1 MAIANASQHLQVLRG
16 ARLVEARRQGPYV
29 HYRLAGENVFRLWQS
44 LRDVGS
50 ERLPEV
56 EHVVDTL
63 LASRDA
69 WERIGAEELL
79 ARLAARDVVLLDVR
93 PESEYRAGHIRGA
106 RSVPLNRL
114 AGENVFRLWQSLR
127 DVGSERLPEVE
138 HVVDT
143 FLADRDAMERIGA
156 EELLARLATSV
167 VVMLDVRPEPEY
179 RAGHIRDARSVP
191 IDRLAQALGSL
202 PRDVE
207 VIAYCRGPYCV
218 WSDEAVEL
226 LRARGFHARRLTTGF
241 PDWRAA
247 GLPVDTG
254 RDARLTTS
262 SEERR

>member
-1 MAIANASQHLQVLRG
+1 MKCSWRLDRSAARGGTTAGEIDHRAFKDRLYELFAGVGKALANPHRLEILDLLAQGERSVDALARETGMAIANASQHLQVLRG
-16 ARLVEARRQGPYV
+16 ARLVKTRRQGPYV
-29 HYRLAGENVFRLWQS
+29 HYS
-44 LRDVGS
+44 
-50 ERLPEV
+50 
-56 EHVVDTL
+56 
-63 LASRDA
+63 
-69 WERIGAEELL
+69 
-79 ARLAARDVVLLDVR
+79 
-93 PESEYRAGHIRGA
+93 
-106 RSVPLNRL
+106 L

-167 VVMLDVRPEPEY
+167 VVLLDVRPESEY
-179 RAGHIRDARSVP
+179 RAGHIRGARSVP
-191 IDRLAQALGSL
+191 LDRLAQALRSL

-226 LRARGFHARRLTTGF
+226 LQARGFHARRLATGF

-247 GLPVDTG
+247 GLPVETG
-254 RDARLTTS
+254 QDPHPTTP
-262 SEERR
+262 SEEER